1 MLLVERRLGAGTS
14 PCQRSSFMTVLEGRG
29 QADRCDI
36 AGGRW
41 DREGPLIEDAP
52 YNGDPTLVTPLD
64 GVVDGL
70 AILRGRGIPL
80 AMVTNQSGV
89 AKGLIDRG
97 DVDAVNRAVVDLVG
111 PLDVVAVCVHD
122 DRNACDCR
130 KPKPGLILEAARALG
145 IDPARC
151 VVVGNSPV
159 DVEAAERAGARA
171 ILIRHAG
178 NHDAG
183 SQGTTAPVV
192 TSFGQAVEL
201 IVGDL

>member
-1 MLLVERRLGAGTS
+1 MTLLDHRGPAIAAVMCDRDGT
-14 PCQRSSFMTVLEGRG
+14 
-29 QADRCDI
+29 
-36 AGGRW
+36 
-41 DREGPLIEDAP
+41 LIEDIP
-52 YNGDPTLVTPLD
+52 YNGDPALVEALE

-70 AILRGRGIPL
+70 ALLRTRGVPL

-89 AKGLIDRG
+89 AKGLIDKG
-97 DVDAVNRAVVDLVG
+97 EVDAVNRAVVEIVG

-122 DRNACDCR
+122 DADACDCR

-145 IDPARC
+145 IEPARC

-171 ILIRHAG
+171 ILISDAG
-178 NHDAG
+178 DHDAR
-183 SQGTTAPVV
+183 SQGGTAPVV
-192 TSFGQAVEL
+192 TSFGQAVAL

>member
-1 MLLVERRLGAGTS
+1 
-14 PCQRSSFMTVLEGRG
+14 MTLLEGHGHVDGSRI
-29 QADRCDI
+29 AAVMCDRD
-36 AGGRW
+36 GT
-41 DREGPLIEDAP
+41 LIEDIP
-52 YNGDPTLVTPLD
+52 YNGDPALVSALD

-70 AILRGRGIPL
+70 ALLRTHGIPL

-89 AKGLIDRG
+89 ARGLIERG

-151 VVVGNSPV
+151 VVVGNSAV

-171 ILIRHAG
+171 ILIASPADPDVELEGRSA
-178 NHDAG
+178 
-183 SQGTTAPVV
+183 SVV
-192 TSFGQAVEL
+192 PSFGEAVEL
-201 IVGDL
+201 IMGGL

>member
-1 MLLVERRLGAGTS
+1 MLLVERRRGAGTS

-36 AGGRW
+36 EAVMC
-41 DREGPLIEDAP
+41 DRDGTLIEDIP
-52 YNGDPTLVTPLD
+52 YNGDPTLVTALD

-70 AILRGRGIPL
+70 ALLRNRGIPL

-89 AKGLIDRG
+89 ARGLIERD

-122 DRNACDCR
+122 DRNGCDCR
-130 KPKPGLILEAARALG
+130 KPKPCLIVEAARTLG

-171 ILIRHAG
+171 ILIA
-178 NHDAG
+178 
-183 SQGTTAPVV
+183 SPVAPAP
-192 TSFGQAVEL
+192 GLGE
-201 IVGDL
+201 